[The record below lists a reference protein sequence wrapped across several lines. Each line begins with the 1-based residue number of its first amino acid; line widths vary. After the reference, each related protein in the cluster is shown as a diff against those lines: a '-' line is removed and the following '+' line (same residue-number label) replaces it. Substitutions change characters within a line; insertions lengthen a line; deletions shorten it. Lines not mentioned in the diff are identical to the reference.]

1 MRQPRTLLFAV
12 QLALGSAFLL
22 FGPHA
27 AMAEDQPKNTVQSP
41 DILLGPLFSD
51 VQSAKLFPDQKT
63 FADAVPKSDPYMI
76 LADYRMQRNQS
87 GFDLRH
93 FVDLNFDLPKAGE
106 KYVPPADQNLREHI
120 DGLWPVLT
128 RTTDKAAKWDSLLP
142 LPESYVVPGGR
153 FREVYYWDSYFTM
166 LGLAESG
173 HWDKVASMVDNFA
186 YELDSW
192 GHIPN
197 GNRSYYLSRSQP
209 PFFSLM
215 VELLATHDSQ
225 ALKKY
230 RPQMEKE
237 YAYWMEGVDALQ
249 PGQSSQRVV
258 KLDDGAVLNRYWD
271 NRDTP
276 RPESWLDDINT
287 AKKYP
292 SRPATEIYRDLR
304 SAAAS
309 GWDFSSRW
317 MDDPQQLGTIRT
329 TSIVPVDLNAL
340 MFKMEKLL
348 AKASQDGGDSAA
360 ASRYEGLASDR
371 QKAME
376 RYLWN
381 EKEGWYADYDL
392 KTKQVRNQLTAAA
405 LFPLYVKAASQE
417 RADKTA
423 AAAEAQLIKA
433 GGISTTTVNSG
444 QQWDAPNG
452 WAPLQWVATEGL
464 QNYGHKKV
472 AMDVTWRFLTNVQ
485 HTYDREQKLVEKYD
499 VSTTGTGGGG
509 GEYPLQDGFGWTNG
523 VTLKMLDM
531 VCPQANPCDK
541 LPATQ
546 PAANDE
552 PATTAPAATG
562 NQPAAN
568 SAPTTTDQPAATTP
582 STTSDQPSVTTPPAT
597 TDQPSSTTSPST
609 TTDQPSAT
617 TSPTTTDQPSS
628 NTPPATSNQPSVTTP
643 PATSGNASSQP
654 AANDDS
660 AETQKS
666 VGQ

>member
-106 KYVPPADQNLREHI
+106 KYVAPADQNLREHI

-173 HWDKVASMVDNFA
+173 HWDKIEDMVKNFA
-186 YELDSW
+186 YEIDTW

-215 VELLATHDSQ
+215 VELLATHDKE
-225 ALKKY
+225 ALKTFQ
-230 RPQMEKE
+230 PQLTKE
-237 YAYWMEGVDALQ
+237 YQYWMEGGDSLA
-249 PGQSSQRVV
+249 PGSASKRVV
-258 KLDDGAVLNRYWD
+258 KLQNGALLNRYWD
-271 NRDTP
+271 DRDTP
-276 RPESWLDDINT
+276 RPESWLDDVTT
-287 AKKYP
+287 AKNNP
-292 SRPATEIYRDLR
+292 DRPATEIYRDLR
-304 SAAAS
+304 AGAAS

-317 MDDPQQLGTIRT
+317 MDNPEQLGSIHT
-329 TSIVPVDLNAL
+329 TSFIPVDLNAL
-340 MFKMEKLL
+340 MYQMEKTLSHASKATGDEAGAARYDKL
-348 AKASQDGGDSAA
+348 ASQ
-360 ASRYEGLASDR
+360 R
-371 QKAME
+371 QQAME
-376 RYLWN
+376 STLWN
-381 EKEGWYADYDL
+381 DKKGWYADYDMRR
-392 KTKQVRNQLTAAA
+392 KAVSDSLTAAA
-405 LFPLYVKAASQE
+405 LYPLFVKAAAQD
-417 RADKTA
+417 RADKVA
-423 AAAEAQLIKA
+423 AATQAQLLKA
-433 GGISTTTVNSG
+433 GGVLTTTMNTG

-452 WAPLQWVATEGL
+452 WAPLQWIAAVGL
-464 QNYGHKKV
+464 ENYGHDDLS
-472 AMDVTWRFLTNVQ
+472 MEVTWRFLTNVQ
-485 HTYDREQKLVEKYD
+485 HTYDREKKLVEKYD
-499 VSTTGTGGGG
+499 VTTTGTGGGG

-523 VTLKMLDM
+523 VTLKMLDKL
-531 VCPQANPCDK
+531 CEAQKPCDSV
-541 LPATQ
+541 PATRPASAVKAAQ
-546 PAANDE
+546 P
-552 PATTAPAATG
+552 
-562 NQPAAN
+562 Q
-568 SAPTTTDQPAATTP
+568 
-582 STTSDQPSVTTPPAT
+582 
-597 TDQPSSTTSPST
+597 
-609 TTDQPSAT
+609 
-617 TSPTTTDQPSS
+617 
-628 NTPPATSNQPSVTTP
+628 
-643 PATSGNASSQP
+643 SGNAGNEEPGKVMTQESGKVLAPEGAAPEKAAPEKAAPEKAAP
-654 AANDDS
+654 APAKEAAPAS
-660 AETQKS
+660 AQ
-666 VGQ
+666 